1 MTTAELPTDARPAI
15 DEIRQI
21 GGDELVRE
29 MVSTF
34 LRFARARVPHLQDA
48 AETGDLEAGATI
60 AHTLMSSARQLGAL
74 ALGDA
79 CASAE
84 LAALGGDA
92 AGFVTQAEDAARA
105 FKSARAWM
113 DQIATA

>member
-1 MTTAELPTDARPAI
+1 MTTAELPTDARRAI

-34 LRFARARVPHLQDA
+34 LRFASARFPHLQDA
-48 AETGDLEAGATI
+48 ADTGDLEAGATI
-60 AHTLMSSARQLGAL
+60 AHTLTSSAHQLGAL

-84 LAALGGDA
+84 LAARGGDA
-92 AGFVTQAEDAARA
+92 AGFVTQAAAAARA
-105 FKSARAWM
+105 FTRARAWM
-113 DQIATA
+113 EQIAKA

>member
-15 DEIRQI
+15 DEIRHI

-29 MVSTF
+29 LFSTF
-34 LRFARARVPHLQDA
+34 LLFASSRFAHLQDA

-60 AHTLMSSARQLGAL
+60 AQTLTSSAHQLGAL

-84 LAALGGDA
+84 LAARGGDA
-92 AGFVTQAEDAARA
+92 GGFVARAEDAARA

-113 DQIATA
+113 EQIATV

>member
-15 DEIRQI
+15 DEIRHI

-29 MVSTF
+29 IMSTF
-34 LRFARARVPHLQDA
+34 LRFARARVPQLQDA
-48 AETGDLEAGATI
+48 AETGDTDTGATI
-60 AHTLMSSARQLGAL
+60 AHTLKSSARQLGAL

-84 LAALGGDA
+84 LSARGGDA
-92 AGFVTQAEDAARA
+92 AGFVARTEDAARA
-105 FKSARAWM
+105 FERARTWM
-113 DQIATA
+113 EPLAKA